1 MDSNER
7 VCFESA
13 VSPHPGEL
21 VCEYLDHRG
30 WSQGDLARRT
40 GLTPKT
46 ISGICNQSVAVRRD
60 SALELEKVFQRPA
73 HLWLNL
79 QRQFDEAVAR
89 K

>member
-1 MDSNER
+1 MDSKELVR
-7 VCFESA
+7 FESA
-13 VSPHPGEL
+13 FSPHPGEL

-30 WSQGDLARRT
+30 WSQSDLARRAR
-40 GLTPKT
+40 LTPKT
-46 ISGICNQSVAVRRD
+46 ISEICNQSIAIRAD

-79 QRQFDEAVAR
+79 QRQYDEAVAR